1 MWHCLGGVGCTT
13 QVWLVIGEQGRFWQG
28 FRSRL
33 GARLGT
39 LACGVRAEPSARVTN
54 KDWWLRHMGLP
65 T

>member
-1 MWHCLGGVGCTT
+1 MLCIKGDFGM
-13 QVWLVIGEQGRFWQG
+13 RKAF
-28 FRSRL
+28 SRVY

-39 LACGVRAEPSARVTN
+39 PACGVRAEPSARVTN